1 MTRRRGTAN
10 STGRRARYGGLAGL
24 VALVAL
30 LTGPGVAQAAGAVVP
45 TVSCYQPNSD
55 GSVSVLLG
63 YDNSSGVPQTIPRG
77 ADNVISP
84 SRYDGT
90 QPTTFA
96 PGSHPGA
103 FALTVASADVFS
115 ANWTLDGSS
124 LSSATPVSQCPAG
137 TSLPAGGNG
146 LGMTMVVLAT
156 GVVAAVALVVSRLR
170 GRRAASA
177 GDGVA
182 SAGDGVASV

>member
-1 MTRRRGTAN
+1 MTRSRRTA
-10 STGRRARYGGLAGL
+10 TPAGRRARHVLLAGL
-24 VALVAL
+24 VAVAAVL
-30 LTGPGVAQAAGAVVP
+30 LGPGVAQAAGTVTP

-63 YDNSSGVPQTIPRG
+63 YNNSSSVTQTIPRG
-77 ADNVISP
+77 AGNVLTP
-84 SRYDGT
+84 SRYDGS
-90 QPTTFA
+90 QPTVFA

-124 LSSATPVSQCPAG
+124 LSSATAVSQCPAG
-137 TSLPAGGNG
+137 TSLPADGNG
-146 LGMTMVVLAT
+146 LGMTIVMLAA
-156 GVVAAVALVVSRLR
+156 GAVAAVALVVSRLR

-177 GDGVA
+177 
-182 SAGDGVASV
+182 

>member
-1 MTRRRGTAN
+1 MTRRRRTTN
-10 STGRRARYGGLAGL
+10 SAGRAARYGVLAAL

-30 LTGPGVAQAAGAVVP
+30 VTGPGVAQAAGTVVP

-63 YDNSSGVPQTIPRG
+63 YDNTSGVTQTIPRG
-77 ADNVISP
+77 ANNVISP
-84 SRYDGT
+84 SAYDGA

-103 FALTVASADVFS
+103 FALTVSSGDVFS

-124 LSSATPVSQCPAG
+124 LSSATAVNQCPAG
-137 TSLPAGGNG
+137 TSLPADGNG
-146 LGMTMVVLAT
+146 LGMTMVMLAA
-156 GVVAAVALVVSRLR
+156 GAVAAGALLVSRLR

-177 GDGVA
+177 LGSGV
-182 SAGDGVASV
+182 VAQPLSEA